1 MRVQGVVATAAGSA
15 RAELERELERG
26 LAGSARLAVD
36 AESQRV
42 GEELRSALAASAAE
56 QIAAIRKEASRSGY
70 RVHYRRAEEAATEQL
85 TRSLDA
91 LKQRR
96 VELSAELAGAAAIE
110 RERIAGDLEERAQA
124 LRTDAE
130 AASGRRLAESATAE
144 FERRSA
150 EFESRVEALVADG
163 ERHFAAAAAE
173 VERRLISADRAQ
185 EREERV
191 RERTDAAER
200 KAAERVRAAE
210 QRLVEVLARID
221 ASEQRTS

>member
-1 MRVQGVVATAAGSA
+1 MRVNGVVAAAVQSA
-15 RAELERELERG
+15 RRELERG

-56 QIAAIRKEASRSGY
+56 QMAAIRKQASRSGY
-70 RVHYRRAEEAATEQL
+70 RVHYRRAEAAATEQL